1 MVFLKKRS
9 YTGDV
14 MISVTS
20 PKIPSPGEKELP
32 QLCGSSFVAVVRPAA
47 HVPNRWKSGICPAAG
62 KIQPKTK
69 VSIMRWNLKEAG
81 GKPPA

>member
-32 QLCGSSFVAVVRPAA
+32 QLCGSSFVAGAP
-47 HVPNRWKSGICPAAG
+47 
-62 KIQPKTK
+62 
-69 VSIMRWNLKEAG
+69 G
-81 GKPPA
+81 GARF